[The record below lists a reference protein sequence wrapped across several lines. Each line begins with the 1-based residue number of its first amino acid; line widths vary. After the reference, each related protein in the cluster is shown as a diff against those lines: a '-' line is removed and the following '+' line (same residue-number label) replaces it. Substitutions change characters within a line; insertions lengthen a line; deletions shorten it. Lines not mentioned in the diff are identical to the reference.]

1 MSACLSHP
9 CLHGGTC
16 VDTYFLHNNGIESL
30 SMYSNPSF
38 IDTEQNGMS
47 YICKCMS
54 PYAGHNCEGNQQTD
68 KLQCLSSV
76 ILSCQVGRK
85 QIGTISISKQSRH
98 DGFKSLTLHTSDIFN
113 KDKSFSC
120 FWLADDSCRYCSA
133 YAECILGHCVCK
145 EGFHGDG
152 KTCKSKCWC

>member
-1 MSACLSHP
+1 M
-9 CLHGGTC
+9 
-16 VDTYFLHNNGIESL
+16 DTYFLHNNGIESL

-85 QIGTISISKQSRH
+85 QIGTISISKESRY
-98 DGFKSLTLHTSDIFN
+98 DGFKSLALHTSDIFIKRSHFHVFDLQMTAVDIAVPMLN
-113 KDKSFSC
+113 A
-120 FWLADDSCRYCSA
+120 FWDIAFVKRVSMEMERRAKVSVDVKVNSRY
-133 YAECILGHCVCK
+133 
-145 EGFHGDG
+145 
-152 KTCKSKCWC
+152 T